1 MCRLASSIILTVAF
15 ANLAAAYELGDQ
27 LVVARPVEM
36 KTITGSKHQLTA
48 GTPVTVRSVEAD
60 KLKVASPRVGWID
73 SSAVIPAKDADAYF
87 TKQIENEQIE
97 KGQNKAAALLARGKA
112 RFNRAGL
119 DDAKVNAA
127 IADLDESIRLGPTS
141 EAHTYRGFA
150 YKRLGDKDK
159 AIAEFDEAIRLN
171 PNEALAWRVRGAT
184 YASKAEYAK
193 TLADYTESIRVD
205 PENPDSRHHRV
216 VFRSACM
223 EDKFRDG
230 KQAIEDATKACEM
243 SEWANSLYLSGLAMA
258 YAESGDFDSALKWQ
272 QKAIE
277 VSGSAAGYL
286 TSNLELYKQH
296 KPFRMTWR

>member
-1 MCRLASSIILTVAF
+1 MNRFAF
-15 ANLAAAYELGDQ
+15 PLVLAAALTNITSAYEPGDQ
-27 LVVARPVEM
+27 LVVARSAEM
-36 KTITGSKHQLTA
+36 KTITGASHQLTP
-48 GTPVTVRSVEAD
+48 GTPVTVRAVEAD

-73 SSAVIPAKDADAYF
+73 ASAVIPAKDADAYF
-87 TKQIENEQIE
+87 TEQME
-97 KGQNKAAALLARGKA
+97 KGQNKAAALLARGKV

-119 DDAKVNAA
+119 DDAKVQAA
-127 IADLDESIRLGPTS
+127 IADLDESIRLAPSS
-141 EAHTYRGFA
+141 EARTLRGFA
-150 YKRLGDKDK
+150 FKRLGDKDK
-159 AIAEFDEAIRLN
+159 AIAEFTEAIRIN
-171 PNEALAWRVRGAT
+171 PQEALAWRVRGAT

-223 EDKFRDG
+223 DDQFRDG

-243 SEWANSLYLSGLAMA
+243 SEWANPLYLSGLAMA

-277 VSGSAAGYL
+277 VSGANSGYL